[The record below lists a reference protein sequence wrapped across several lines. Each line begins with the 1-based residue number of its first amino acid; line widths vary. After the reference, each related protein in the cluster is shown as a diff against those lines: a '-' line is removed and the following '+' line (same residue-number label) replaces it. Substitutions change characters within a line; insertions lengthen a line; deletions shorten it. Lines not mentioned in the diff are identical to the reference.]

1 MKNYIAMLLKNL
13 RLVLLFGVFLLTLRG
28 IYIIRYMATAID
40 ISAGGT
46 MSQVDALWTL
56 IQGQKKAVRQAL
68 VKRIIESDAEE
79 VETARQKARIRKSIE
94 KGWSEVKNSMQS
106 GKELKSAEELL
117 RELRAGQ

>member
-1 MKNYIAMLLKNL
+1 M
-13 RLVLLFGVFLLTLRG
+13 LLFGVFLLTLRG
-28 IYIIRYMATAID
+28 VYIIRYMATAID
-40 ISAGGT
+40 ISAGDT

-56 IQGQKKAVRQAL
+56 IQGQKKSVRQAL

-106 GKELKSAEELL
+106 GKELKSAEDLL